1 MIFLQTTGYGYS
13 KRLCEKVVCWF
24 VSVYLPRHKLD
35 IEVLHRSLKKDS
47 AYGYCDITEESYRPR
62 SFLIEL
68 DTHLDKETYVKTLL
82 HECEHILQW
91 VKGELKLKSSKRY
104 YRGVCMEDFE
114 YYQQPHEIAAYD
126 ANVSNGLK
134 QQQSNGMFTSVSSF
148 KNQVWAFISCNQ

>member
-114 YYQQPHEIAAYD
+114 YYQQPHEIAAYKREKELYQEYL
-126 ANVSNGLK
+126 NYL
-134 QQQSNGMFTSVSSF
+134 TTL
-148 KNQVWAFISCNQ
+148 

>member
-24 VSVYLPRHKLD
+24 VSEYLPRHKLD
-35 IEVLHRSLKKDS
+35 IEVLHRSLKKDG

-62 SFLIEL
+62 MFLIEL

-114 YYQQPHEIAAYD
+114 YYQQPHEIAAYKREKELYQEYL
-126 ANVSNGLK
+126 NYL
-134 QQQSNGMFTSVSSF
+134 TTL
-148 KNQVWAFISCNQ
+148 

>member
-24 VSVYLPRHKLD
+24 VSAYLPRHKLD

-68 DTHLDKETYVKTLL
+68 DTHMDKETYVKTLL

-104 YRGVCMEDFE
+104 YMGECMEDLE
-114 YYQQPHEIAAYD
+114 YYQQSHEIAAYKRE
-126 ANVSNGLK
+126 NELYQEYLNYL
-134 QQQSNGMFTSVSSF
+134 TTL
-148 KNQVWAFISCNQ
+148 